1 MNLALHY
8 PVLQV
13 IIPLLAAPLA
23 LLIQH
28 RKLAWYLA
36 SATSICAFALA
47 INIAQM
53 VLNVASDPYP
63 LGGWPAPFGIELRV
77 DSFSAIVLIIVSG
90 ASTAALLAGYQSL
103 ANDIEE
109 ERASLFYAAW
119 LLALAGLSGIVVAAD
134 AFNIFVFMEIASLAS
149 YILIAGSS
157 DRRALPAVF
166 KYLIMGT
173 IGATFYLI
181 GVGLLYIMTGTLN
194 LADLEVRI
202 LGVEDQTPILMA
214 AGFISVGL
222 ALKAAVFPLHAW
234 LPNTYAYAPHAVTA
248 FLAACSTKVALYV
261 FLRIDFF
268 VFQRTLNEHAAQFS
282 IYLLPLAVLGIL
294 YGSAMAIREPLTKRL
309 FAWSSVAQIGYIV
322 LGASLVSHAG
332 LSAAILHM
340 FNHAL
345 AKGAI
350 FIGIVVLASKCAKLD
365 STALEGLGR
374 KHPIIG
380 IAFVIAGL
388 SLIGIPG
395 TAGFVSK
402 WLLIEAILEYHRW
415 SVALLIVVLA
425 SSLMAVVYVAK
436 VCEALFFK
444 MPTNSTPDA
453 LPKLAVLVLL
463 IASVANIVFGL
474 APGLPLE
481 LSNKAATLLVE
492 HTL

>member
-13 IIPLLAAPLA
+13 IIPMLMAPLA
-23 LLIQH
+23 LLVQH
-28 RKLAWYLA
+28 RKLAWLLA
-36 SATSICAFALA
+36 SVTSLCAFALA
-47 INIAQM
+47 IAIAQL
-53 VLNVASDPYP
+53 VLQGSSYAYP
-63 LGGWPAPFGIELRV
+63 LGGWQAPFGIELRV

-103 ANDIEE
+103 AQDIEE
-109 ERASLFYAAW
+109 DRASLFYAAW
-119 LLALAGLSGIVVAAD
+119 LLALAGLLGIVVAAD

-149 YILIAGSS
+149 YILVAGSS

-181 GVGLLYIMTGTLN
+181 GIGLLYIMTGTLN
-194 LADLEVRI
+194 LSDLEVRI
-202 LGVEDQTPILMA
+202 LAVEDQTPILMA

-222 ALKAAVFPLHAW
+222 ALKAAIFPLHAW
-234 LPNTYAYAPHAVTA
+234 LPNTYSFAPHAVTA

-268 VFQRTLNEHAAQFS
+268 VFQRTLSDHAAQFS
-282 IYLLPLAVLGIL
+282 IYLLPLAVAGIL
-294 YGSAMAIREPLTKRL
+294 YGSAMAIREPLAKRL

-322 LGASLVSHAG
+322 LGVSLVSQAG
-332 LSAAILHM
+332 LSAGILHM

-350 FIGIVVLASKCAKLD
+350 FIGIIVLASQCQQLTP
-365 STALEGLGR
+365 TALNGLGR
-374 KHPIIG
+374 KHPLIG
-380 IAFVIAGL
+380 IAFVVAGL
-388 SLIGIPG
+388 SLVGIPG

-402 WLLIEAILEYHRW
+402 WLLIDAILEHHRW
-415 SVALLIVVLA
+415 SIALLMVVLA
-425 SSLMAVVYVAK
+425 SSLMAVVYLAK
-436 VCEALFFK
+436 VCETLFFK
-444 MPTNSTPDA
+444 TPETTVVQP
-453 LPKLAVLVLL
+453 LPKLAIALLLLVSFANL
-463 IASVANIVFGL
+463 IFGV

-481 LSNKAATLLVE
+481 LANNAASLLLE

>member
-8 PVLQV
+8 PILQV
-13 IIPLLAAPLA
+13 IIPMLVAPIA
-23 LLIQH
+23 LLMPN
-28 RKLAWYLA
+28 RKLAWALA
-36 SATSICAFALA
+36 TTTSLCAFALA
-47 INIAQM
+47 IAIAQL
-53 VLNVASDPYP
+53 VLEGSSHAYP
-63 LGGWPAPFGIELRV
+63 LGDWPAPFGIELRV

-90 ASTAALLAGYQSL
+90 ASTAALLAGFQSL
-103 ANDIEE
+103 ALEIDQD
-109 ERASLFYAAW
+109 RATLFYAAW
-119 LLALAGLSGIVVAAD
+119 LLALAGLSGIVVSAD

-149 YILIAGSS
+149 YILVAGSS

-202 LGVEDQTPILMA
+202 LLVEDQAPILMA

-222 ALKAAVFPLHAW
+222 ALKAAIFPLHAW

-268 VFQRTLNEHAAQFS
+268 VFQRTLTEHASQFS
-282 IYLLPLAVLGIL
+282 IYLLPLALAGIL
-294 YGSAMAIREPLTKRL
+294 YGSAMAMREPHTKRL

-322 LGASLVSHAG
+322 LGASLISNAG
-332 LSAAILHM
+332 LSAAIMHM

-350 FIGIVVLASKCAKLD
+350 FLAVVVLASQC
-365 STALEGLGR
+365 STLGPNALNGLGR
-374 KHPIIG
+374 KHPVVG
-380 IAFVIAGL
+380 IAFVVAGL
-388 SLIGIPG
+388 SLVGIPG
-395 TAGFVSK
+395 TAGFISK
-402 WLLIEAILEYHRW
+402 WLLIEAILDYHRW
-415 SVALLIVVLA
+415 SVPLLIVVLL
-425 SSLMAVVYVAK
+425 SSIMAVVYVYK

-444 MPTNSTPDA
+444 TPDTENSQP
-453 LPKLAVLVLL
+453 LPRLAVVTVLVVS
-463 IASVANIVFGL
+463 AANLVFGM

-481 LSNKAATLLVE
+481 LANSAASVLLE